1 LGNRIELTVNVNI
14 SSRHFLQPSLLEDL
28 REILYTSSLP
38 PHQLKLEI
46 TESALMEDSA
56 ETVRLAQRLKDFGI
70 CLVMD
75 DFGTGYSSLSYL
87 QRLPIDTLKID
98 YSFISKI
105 HEKPES
111 NRNIVEVII
120 SLAHKLGMTAVAEG
134 IETPEQYAI
143 LRDMACDLGQGYLFS
158 PPISK
163 TQVDHLLKRLASL
176 DRENGGLPYLLTSSL
191 AN

>member
-1 LGNRIELTVNVNI
+1 
-14 SSRHFLQPSLLEDL
+14 
-28 REILYTSSLP
+28 
-38 PHQLKLEI
+38 
-46 TESALMEDSA
+46 
-56 ETVRLAQRLKDFGI
+56 
-70 CLVMD
+70 MD

-98 YSFISKI
+98 RSFISKI

-111 NRNIVEVII
+111 NRNIVEVIV

-143 LRDMACDLGQGYLFS
+143 LLDMTCDFGQGYLFS
-158 PPISK
+158 RPLPK
-163 TQVDHLLKRLASL
+163 DQADLLVSRLARYA
-176 DRENGGLPYLLTSSL
+176 REHAGHPYPLTTCL